1 MATTW
6 SATELETWASVATVL
21 ERLPAALDAQL
32 LRDSGLTHFEYG
44 VLYALD
50 DAPDRSLR
58 MSVLAGYASCTL
70 SRLSRAV
77 SRLEAKHW
85 VERAVDPSDGRFTL
99 AVLTA
104 AGHEHVAQ
112 ATPAHRALVDR
123 VVFGALGPGQAEV
136 LGDIARRISAALGPD
151 AWTPAATSAERKA
164 AARTQPGSTP
174 RDGSIGRFATG
185 SPATTRS

>member
-1 MATTW
+1 MAATW
-6 SATELETWASVATVL
+6 SATELETWASVATLL
-21 ERLPAALDAQL
+21 ERLPTALDAQL

-50 DAPDRSLR
+50 NAPERRLR

-85 VERAVDPSDGRFTL
+85 AVRAVDPDDGRFTL
-99 AVLTA
+99 AVLTT
-104 AGHEHVAQ
+104 AGHELVAQ

-123 VVFGALGPGQAEV
+123 VVFGALGPGQAEL
-136 LGDIARRISAALGPD
+136 LGEIARRVSAELGPD
-151 AWTPAATSAERKA
+151 GWTPSA
-164 AARTQPGSTP
+164 S
-174 RDGSIGRFATG
+174 GRAQ
-185 SPATTRS
+185 R